1 MQKIDGRFVYSASDL
16 NNFLECRH
24 LAELERRV
32 ALKELERPERD
43 ETVELIAR
51 KGVEHEA
58 LHFARLKKSYGERL
72 VAFEDRAENTD
83 AGLRAAEAATVAAM
97 AAGAEIIYQATF
109 FDGTFLGRAD
119 FLRRVDDPG
128 SRWGWNYEVLD
139 TKLALSTKPYF
150 LLQLCNYSEHIA
162 RITGSAPQHG
172 YIILG
177 SGVEQRFRMDDYGAY
192 YRYVKRSF
200 LADVASVAAAYPLAV
215 GHCSVCPW
223 RPRCEKQRLD
233 DDHLSVVANI
243 RRDQIA
249 KLESAGI
256 RTLTALAHALPAQ
269 RPRGMRE
276 DTYHWLHMQ
285 AERQLAQRRAEA
297 VDDPFPY
304 SYAFREAT
312 ESGGLAHLPEP
323 APGDVFFDIEGD
335 PLYAPGRAL
344 EYLWGV
350 YLPDEDRYLPFWA
363 HDLNAE
369 RSAFEA
375 LVDFL
380 KERARTYPGMHVYHY
395 APYETTALRRLMGTY
410 GSREDDIDAFLRN
423 ETFVDLYPIVRQ
435 SLWISQPSYSIK
447 KVEKLYR
454 MKREASTKAG
464 DDSIVKFEAWLA
476 TGDDSILA
484 DIERY
489 NDEDCRSTHQLREW
503 LVRLRAELNA
513 SRETPIPW
521 FTKTADEPKREPQ
534 NVPQLAVDLLSTVS
548 APTSQS
554 ELRAASE
561 KFRAHWLLGNLMQY
575 HRREAKPEWWT
586 FFNRRKHPD
595 DLEEH
600 DKDALGGLRLIGD
613 IPPWKAG
620 GKDRNLTYAYAFEPQ
635 EHHLKSKAAC
645 AHTGKSVDII
655 RLDDDALRVDLKM
668 PATIDPPALR
678 AIIPPGPLNHE
689 PKQRAVEA
697 IAREYLDGVLETR
710 HPAVADMLFARKPG
724 LSDRKRGAIIQ
735 PNPLTKESVSAT
747 IAALDDSYLFVQG
760 PPGSGKS
767 TSGAWA
773 IVDLIAAGKSVG
785 VMANGHKAVHN
796 LLCKVEETALAR
808 GVRFSGAHK
817 ESDATEGSAYVSP
830 HGCDFIQS
838 GDDYALLCDEGRRLI
853 SGSSHAW
860 AAEKLARTV
869 DYLFIDEAGQISL
882 ADALIA
888 AVKAHNVVLLG
899 DPLQL
904 PQVSQGSHPLGTDLS
919 ILEHLLGDAATVPTD
934 AGVFLEWS
942 YRMHPDIAGFISQAI
957 YEGRL
962 RSAERTA
969 GNRVRSHGLTGSGLR
984 YLPVEHEGNS
994 RCAPEESERIVA
1006 EVERLLAGTLSVD
1019 GKAERPLT
1027 QADIMIVAPYNVQ
1040 RRKIGEDLRKA
1051 GFGGVRVGTVD
1062 KFQGQEAPVV
1072 FYSMTTS
1079 SAENIPRGKE
1089 FLFDKNRFN
1098 VAVSRAQ
1105 CLSVL
1110 LCSPRLLDVPCRT
1123 PQEML
1128 LVNLL
1133 CGFVEAARRPAEP
1146 EELLLFAG

>member
-24 LAELERRV
+24 LTELERRV
-32 ALKELERPERD
+32 ALGQLERPERD
-43 ETVELIAR
+43 ATVELIAQ
-51 KGVEHEA
+51 KGLAHEA
-58 LHFARLKKSYGERL
+58 KHLARLKETYGERL

-97 AAGAEIIYQATF
+97 AAGAEIIFQATF

-119 FLRRVDDPG
+119 FLRKVDDPN

-150 LLQLCNYSEHIA
+150 LLQLCNYNEHIA
-162 RITGSAPQHG
+162 RITGSAPTYG

-177 SGVEQRFRMDDYGAY
+177 SGVEQRFRIDDYAAY

-200 LADVASVAAAYPLAV
+200 LANVQSVSAAYPLAV

-223 RPRCEKQRLD
+223 TQMCEDRRLA

-256 RTLTALAHALPAQ
+256 PTLTALAEASPAQ

-297 VDDPFPY
+297 EGDPFPY
-304 SYAFREAT
+304 SYSFREAKET
-312 ESGGLAHLPEP
+312 GGLAHLPEP

-335 PLYAPGRAL
+335 PLYAPGRGL

-363 HDLNAE
+363 HDLNQE
-369 RSAFEA
+369 RAAFEA

-380 KERARTYPGMHVYHY
+380 KARAEAYPGMHVYHY

-410 GSREDDIDAFLRN
+410 GSREDDIDTFLRN

-454 MKREASTKAG
+454 MKREALTKAG
-464 DDSIVKFEAWLA
+464 DDSILQFETWLA
-476 TGDDSILA
+476 THDDSILA
-484 DIERY
+484 DIQRY
-489 NDEDCRSTHQLREW
+489 NDEDCRSTHLLREW
-503 LVRLRAELNA
+503 LVRLRTELNA
-513 SRETPIPW
+513 TRETPIPW
-521 FTKTADEPKREPQ
+521 FTKTAEEPKQAPQ
-534 NVPQLAVDLLSTVS
+534 NVPALAVEMLGNIA
-548 APTSQS
+548 APTSPAD
-554 ELRAASE
+554 LREASE
-561 KFRAHWLLGNLMQY
+561 TFRAQWLLGNLMQY
-575 HRREAKPEWWT
+575 HRREAKPEWWA
-586 FFNRRKHPD
+586 FFDRRKRPD

-600 DKDALGGLRLIGD
+600 DKDALGGLRLLAD
-613 IPPWKAG
+613 IPPWKTGA
-620 GKDRNLTYAYAFEPQ
+620 KDKNFTYAYAFEPQ
-635 EHHLKSKAAC
+635 EHHLKSRAHC
-645 AHTGKSVDII
+645 AHSGKPVEIVK
-655 RLDDDALRVDLKM
+655 LDDDALRIDIKVSAK
-668 PATIDPPALR
+668 IDPPQLS

-689 PKQRAVEA
+689 PKQRAVEV
-697 IAREYLDGVLETR
+697 IAREYVDGILEAR
-710 HPAVADMLFARKPG
+710 HPVVADMLFARKP
-724 LSDRKRGAIIQ
+724 LLDDRERGAQIQ
-735 PNPLTKESVSAT
+735 PDPLTKQSVSAT
-747 IAALDDSYLFVQG
+747 IAALANSYLFVQG

-796 LLCKVEETALAR
+796 LLRKVEETAIAR

-817 ESDATEGSAYVSP
+817 ESDATEGSAYVSAA
-830 HGCDFIQS
+830 GCDFIES
-838 GDDYALLCDEGRRLI
+838 SDDYGFLCDESRQLI

-882 ADALIA
+882 ADALVA
-888 AVKAHNVVLLG
+888 AMKADNVVLLG

-919 ILEHLLGDAATVPTD
+919 ILEHLLGEAGTVPKD
-934 AGVFLEWS
+934 AGVFLELS
-942 YRMHPDIAGFISQAI
+942 YRMHPEIGDFISKAI

-969 GNRVRSHGLTGSGLR
+969 GNRVASRGLTGSGLR
-984 YLPVEHEGNS
+984 YVPVEHEGNS
-994 RCAPEESERIVA
+994 RCAPEESERIV
-1006 EVERLLAGTLSVD
+1006 EEIRLLLAGTVAVN
-1019 GKAERPLT
+1019 GEAERKLT
-1027 QADIMIVAPYNVQ
+1027 QHDIMIVAPYNVQ
-1040 RRKIGEDLRKA
+1040 RRKIGEDLKRA
-1051 GFGGVRVGTVD
+1051 GLADVRVGTVD

-1079 SAENIPRGKE
+1079 SAENIPRGKD

-1105 CLSVL
+1105 CMSVL
-1110 LCSPRLLDVPCRT
+1110 VCSPRLLDAPCKK
-1123 PQEML
+1123 PHEML

-1133 CGFVEAARRPAEP
+1133 CSFIEAATEVEP
-1146 EELLLFAG
+1146 TTQDAVA